1 MKYQENAAMI
11 FDDSRE
17 TVLSNLEQYIRGG
30 CYPFC
35 VKPAYF
41 RELEDFWEPDRR
53 ELERS
58 MAQKGMS
65 CVALCYNN
73 NVDAGRSGLNRRV
86 HNGELLRRI
95 TMRYGQNSTA
105 FMKDVGLDKG
115 NSLTAVMYGTTYNPA
130 IRDMGKN
137 AAGYC
142 MWGEKNV
149 LVLYAAA
156 LSPMSSLH
164 NFYHETAHALQRK
177 LKLGE
182 REDKVVA
189 MLEKRVRNANGTVQ
203 QAARKAFE
211 GEKRYVNYL
220 GEAHAELF
228 GAAMMLLRTRTEREY
243 QSARQFLVRQAANRM
258 HQGRGKEAAD
268 YNYYRPL
275 LKMLEQ
281 FDTLGRRGRAE
292 FGKVSGRFSLDK
304 VALFTHNIVR
314 ENAMSRDEFR
324 VFSTSVEPLEQL
336 QQKQGQPGYGWLGEA
351 FGSAAVVQ
359 MSADE
364 LNLQA
369 LGNRLAAAKSQRQ
382 IYDAFREF
390 RDVVPETAPLYE
402 VYKQHNH
409 QGRLYDKL
417 RKTEEILGVDRLFGK
432 FAEKRRT
439 LGAKIMNRISGGR

>member
-1 MKYQENAAMI
+1 
-11 FDDSRE
+11 
-17 TVLSNLEQYIRGG
+17 
-30 CYPFC
+30 
-35 VKPAYF
+35 
-41 RELEDFWEPDRR
+41 
-53 ELERS
+53 
-58 MAQKGMS
+58 
-65 CVALCYNN
+65 
-73 NVDAGRSGLNRRV
+73 
-86 HNGELLRRI
+86 
-95 TMRYGQNSTA
+95 
-105 FMKDVGLDKG
+105 
-115 NSLTAVMYGTTYNPA
+115 
-130 IRDMGKN
+130 
-137 AAGYC
+137 
-142 MWGEKNV
+142 
-149 LVLYAAA
+149 
-156 LSPMSSLH
+156 MSSLH

-292 FGKVSGRFSLDK
+292 FGKVNGRFSLDK

-324 VFSTSVEPLEQL
+324 VFSTSVEPLEQC
-336 QQKQGQPGYGWLGEA
+336 
-351 FGSAAVVQ
+351 SRNRAA
-359 MSADE
+359 
-364 LNLQA
+364 
-369 LGNRLAAAKSQRQ
+369 GIRLARRSIRKCGGGS
-382 IYDAFREF
+382 
-390 RDVVPETAPLYE
+390 DV
-402 VYKQHNH
+402 
-409 QGRLYDKL
+409 GR
-417 RKTEEILGVDRLFGK
+417 
-432 FAEKRRT
+432 
-439 LGAKIMNRISGGR
+439 